1 MGIYPNTNFN
11 NNPVC
16 FGINFTFDIPNDR

>member
-1 MGIYPNTNFN
+1 MGNTNFN